1 MSKLSKVQPSP
12 MKFDKAFLV
21 TRKEIV
27 PVQLKDVSRIVVR
40 QQITA
45 EVNVKTVDPGGEGEE

>member
-40 QQITA
+40 Q
-45 EVNVKTVDPGGEGEE
+45 